1 MERLN
6 KDSSLLWKQLTCY
19 TERSG
24 CRAPF
29 NPETLKSKVTKMT
42 FEQISLQNS
51 MLFTWFGGWLRRV
64 LGPTYPARKQAG
76 EQESWGPLLANT
88 SQLIWIRCVM
98 FTGLRSYLL
107 QIVRNFVHF
116 VHGQISCYLLNC
128 SHAALIGLHNLERV
142 GMMYRSQEYN
152 RGNAVPWPVSLVIR
166 NRQAA
171 RSLYMYCRLAV
182 RPAIVIGYTNVW
194 FQFEG

>member
-6 KDSSLLWKQLTCY
+6 KDFITLETTDMLYWTLWMSCSFQP
-19 TERSG
+19 R
-24 CRAPF
+24 
-29 NPETLKSKVTKMT
+29 NPEIQSHKNDIWTNFTTKQHAFHLVGRLT
-42 FEQISLQNS
+42 ASGFGPNIS
-51 MLFTWFGGWLRRV
+51 
-64 LGPTYPARKQAG
+64 GPEASR
-76 EQESWGPLLANT
+76 WANT
-88 SQLIWIRCVM
+88 SQLIRVRCVM
-98 FTGLRSYLL
+98 FTGLRSYLP
-107 QIVRNFVHF
+107 QIVQNFVHF

-152 RGNAVPWPVSLVIR
+152 TGNAVPWPVSLVIR